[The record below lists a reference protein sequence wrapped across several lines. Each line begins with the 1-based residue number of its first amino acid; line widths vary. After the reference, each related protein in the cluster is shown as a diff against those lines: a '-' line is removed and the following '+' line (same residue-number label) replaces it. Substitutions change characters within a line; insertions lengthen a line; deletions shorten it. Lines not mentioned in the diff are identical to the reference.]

1 MPSSNA
7 TSTVPQKLPE
17 TPSAVSVVLNTQQL
31 EQLALSIKDLAK
43 DFGFADC
50 GITDTDNEAA
60 GQKLEQWLDLGY
72 QANMDYMGKHGAKRY
87 RADELVPGTQRI
99 ICLRMDYLDPNLT
112 TLSTL
117 EDGEQ
122 AYIARYALGRDYHK
136 LVRKRLALL
145 SKAIEGLIGPFGHRV
160 FVDSAPVLEKP
171 LAQKAGLGWQGKHT
185 LIINRKQGSWF
196 VLGEIFVDIPLPID
210 EPYEKDHCSRCES
223 CITVCPTAAFPQP
236 YVLDANRCIAYLTIE
251 HKGSIAEELRPLMG
265 NRVFGCDDCQLA
277 CPWNRAPEATQEDDF
292 KPRHGFDQAKLA
304 ELLLWTEDEF
314 LKRTEGSPIRRTG
327 FEGWQRN
334 LAIGLG
340 NGPAATTA
348 FHALE
353 TAQEQATAM
362 VLEHLRWAI
371 NQLTLRKNQTIPL
384 ATLPLSLH
392 LSRKLK
398 HLT

>member
-1 MPSSNA
+1 MSTPNPPSIIIPK
-7 TSTVPQKLPE
+7 TLT
-17 TPSAVSVVLNTQQL
+17 TQQL
-31 EQLALSIKDLAK
+31 AQLAVQIKQLAGE
-43 DFGFADC
+43 FGFADC

-60 GQKLEQWLDLGY
+60 GAQLEQWLDLGY
-72 QANMDYMGKHGAKRY
+72 HGDMDYMGKHGSKRY
-87 RADELVPGTQRI
+87 RADELVPGTKRI

-136 LVRKRLALL
+136 LVRQRLAKL
-145 SKAIEGLIGPFGHRV
+145 SQAIEALIGPFGHRV

-196 VLGEIFVDIPLPID
+196 VLGEIFVDLPLPID
-210 EPYEKDHCSRCES
+210 EPYQKDHCSRCES
-223 CITVCPTAAFPQP
+223 CMSVCPTKAFPQP

-251 HKGSIAEELRPLMG
+251 YKGSIATELRPLIG

-277 CPWNRAPEATQEDDF
+277 CPWNRAPSATQEDDF
-292 KPRHGFDQAKLA
+292 KPRHGLDQAKLG
-304 ELLLWTEDEF
+304 ELFQWSEEEF
-314 LKRTEGSPIRRTG
+314 LKRTQGSPIRRAG

-340 NGPAATTA
+340 NGPATQTTIN
-348 FHALE
+348 ALE
-353 TAQEQATAM
+353 NQRANATPM
-362 VLEHLRWAI
+362 VAEHIDWALD
-371 NQLTLRKNQTIPL
+371 QLTQRQTQQIPIKPVPL
-384 ATLPLSLH
+384 AYYLGH
-392 LSRKLK
+392 KLK
-398 HLT
+398 HLS